1 MAVRVLALAAMTRL
15 RTVLVAALLALLAL
29 PAGAADLEVR
39 LTGAPDSGE
48 LVFQVY
54 DAADAFGDLRDPAQQ
69 IPMPARGDGS
79 YLLTGLGA
87 GTIAVLVYHDE
98 NGNGVLDK
106 NFIGI
111 PRETLAISNN
121 YQPKGP
127 PTFARAS
134 FVLVEDGAPPIDM
147 NIYRVLGES
156 GRWGLGLAVITRSS
170 PYVESTRDVSQV
182 IPAVT
187 YVGERLQWLGPSLRF
202 GVAGSNRL
210 RLALAAE
217 YRIGVYEEAD
227 SPVLAGLGD
236 RDNTLL
242 AGLALQYEIAAGFE
256 LEANYQH
263 DALDRIGGGAASVR
277 LSRGFPWGTASIE
290 PQIAMNWLSSD
301 MANHDFGVPATAATL
316 QRPAYELG
324 STTSFEAGIGVFVEL
339 SEDWRIIANVA
350 VERLDDEVTRSPIVA
365 DDTVVKGL
373 AVVTYI
379 F

>member
-1 MAVRVLALAAMTRL
+1 MLAFAPMIRKLTLAA
-15 RTVLVAALLALLAL
+15 AASVAL
-29 PAGAADLEVR
+29 PALPAAAADLEVR
-39 LTGAPDSGE
+39 LSGAPDAGE

-54 DAADAFGDLRDPAQQ
+54 DAADAFGDLRDPAQE
-69 IPMPARGDGS
+69 IRLPAHGDGS
-79 YLLTGLGA
+79 YALTGLVA
-87 GTIAVLVYHDE
+87 GEMALLVYYDE
-98 NGNGVLDK
+98 NGNGILDK

-111 PRETLAISNN
+111 PREPLAISNN

-134 FVLVEDGAPPIDM
+134 FVLDEEGTTALDLDM
-147 NIYRVLGES
+147 YRVLGES

-170 PYVESTRDVSQV
+170 PYVESTQDVSQV

-202 GVAGSNRL
+202 GVAGSDRL

-217 YRIGVYEEAD
+217 YRIGVYEEDD

-236 RDNTLL
+236 RENTLL
-242 AGLALQYEIAAGFE
+242 AGLAVQYEIGAGFE

-277 LSRGFPWGTASIE
+277 VSRSFPWGTASFS
-290 PQIAMNWLSSD
+290 PQVAMNWLSSD
-301 MANHDFGVPATAATL
+301 MSNHDFGVPPSAATL

-324 STTSFEAGIGVFVEL
+324 STTSFEAGVGMFVEL
-339 SEDWRIIANVA
+339 SEDWRIIANIA
-350 VERLDDEVTRSPIVA
+350 VERLDDDVTRSPIVG

>member
-1 MAVRVLALAAMTRL
+1 MTRSWTTLAAAL
-15 RTVLVAALLALLAL
+15 TVIGAL
-29 PAGAADLEVR
+29 PAHAAELEVR
-39 LTGAPDSGE
+39 LTGAPDLGE

-54 DAADAFGDLRDPAQQ
+54 DAADTFGDLRDPAQEVR
-69 IPMPARGDGS
+69 MAAHGDGS
-79 YLLTGLGA
+79 YALTGLVA
-87 GTIAVLVYHDE
+87 GKIAVLVYHDE

-111 PRETLAISNN
+111 PREALAISNN

-134 FVLVEDGAPPIDM
+134 FVLEEKGAAPIEM
-147 NIYRVLGES
+147 NIYRVLGER
-156 GRWGLGLAVITRSS
+156 GRWGLGLGLITRSS

-202 GVAGSNRL
+202 GIAGSNRL

-217 YRIGVYEEAD
+217 YRIGVYEEDD

-236 RDNTLL
+236 RESTLL
-242 AGLALQYEIAAGFE
+242 AGLAVQYEMGAGFE

-263 DALDRIGGGAASVR
+263 DALDRIGGGVASVR

-290 PQIAMNWLSSD
+290 PQVAVNWQSSD
-301 MANHDFGVPATAATL
+301 MSNHDFGVPDAKATL
-316 QRPAYELG
+316 LRPAYELG
-324 STTSFEAGIGVFVEL
+324 STTSFEAGVGVFVEL
-339 SEDWRIIANVA
+339 SEDWRIIVNIAA
-350 VERLDDEVTRSPIVA
+350 ERLDDEVTRSPIVD
-365 DDTVVKGL
+365 DDTVLKGL

>member
-1 MAVRVLALAAMTRL
+1 MTRKCKIL
-15 RTVLVAALLALLAL
+15 AAALLALLAL
-29 PAGAADLEVR
+29 PAAAADLEVR
-39 LTGAPDSGE
+39 LTGAPDDGE
-48 LVFQVY
+48 LIFQVY
-54 DAADAFGDLRDPAQQ
+54 DAADAFGDLRDPAQE
-69 IPMPARGDGS
+69 IRMTAHGDGS
-79 YLLTGLGA
+79 YALTSLVA
-87 GTIAVLVYHDE
+87 GEIAVLVYYDE

-111 PRETLAISNN
+111 PREPLAISNN

-134 FVLVEDGAPPIDM
+134 FVLAEDGATALDLDM
-147 NIYRVLGES
+147 YRVLGDS

-170 PYVESTRDVSQV
+170 PYVGSTQDVSQV

-217 YRIGVYEEAD
+217 YRIGVYEEGD

-236 RDNTLL
+236 RENTLL
-242 AGLALQYEIAAGFE
+242 AGLAVQYEIAAGFE

-263 DALDRIGGGAASVR
+263 DALDRIGGGVASVR

-290 PQIAMNWLSSD
+290 PQVAVNWLSSD
-301 MANHDFGVPATAATL
+301 MSNHDFGVPQAAATAL
-316 QRPAYELG
+316 RPAYEVG
-324 STTSFEAGIGVFVEL
+324 STTSYEAGVGVFIEL

-350 VERLDDEVTRSPIVA
+350 VERLDDDVTRSPIVG

-373 AVVTYI
+373 AVVAYI

>member
-1 MAVRVLALAAMTRL
+1 MTRFH
-15 RTVLVAALLALLAL
+15 TFLVAALAALLAL
-29 PAGAADLEVR
+29 PCNAADLEVR

-54 DAADAFGDLRDPAQQ
+54 DAADTFGDLRDPARE
-69 IPMPARGDGS
+69 IRMPARGNGS
-79 YLLTGLGA
+79 YTLTGLVA
-87 GTIAVLVYHDE
+87 GKIAVLVYHDE
-98 NGNGVLDK
+98 NGNGILDK

-111 PRETLAISNN
+111 PREALAISND

-134 FVLVEDGAPPIDM
+134 FALIDDGAPPIDM
-147 NIYRVLGES
+147 NIYRVLGER

-170 PYVESTRDVSQV
+170 PYVESTQDVSQV

-236 RDNTLL
+236 RENTLL

-256 LEANYQH
+256 LEALYQH
-263 DALDRIGGGAASVR
+263 DALGRIGGGQGSVS
-277 LSRGFPWGTASIE
+277 LSRGFPWGTVSME
-290 PQIAMNWLSSD
+290 PQVAVNWLGSD
-301 MANHDFGVPATAATL
+301 MGNHDFGVPVTAATQ

-324 STTSFEAGIGVFVEL
+324 STISVEAGLGVFVEL

-350 VERLDDEVTRSPIVA
+350 VERLDDEVTRSPIV
-365 DDTVVKGL
+365 DDDLIVKGL

>member
-1 MAVRVLALAAMTRL
+1 MTRL
-15 RTVLVAALLALLAL
+15 WTILAAAWVALYAM
-29 PAGAADLEVR
+29 PAEAADLDVR
-39 LTGAPDSGE
+39 LTGAPDHGE

-54 DAADAFGDLRDPAQQ
+54 DAADAFGDLRDPAQE
-69 IPMPARGDGS
+69 IRIPARGDGN
-79 YLLTGLGA
+79 YTLTGLAA

-111 PRETLAISNN
+111 PREALAISND

-134 FVLVEDGAPPIDM
+134 FVLVEDDAPPIDM
-147 NIYRVLGES
+147 NIYRVLGER
-156 GRWGLGLAVITRSS
+156 GRWGLGLALITRSS
-170 PYVESTRDVSQV
+170 PYVESTQDVSQV

-202 GVAGSNRL
+202 GIAGSNRL

-236 RDNTLL
+236 RENTLL
-242 AGLALQYEIAAGFE
+242 AGLAVQYEIAAGFE

-263 DALDRIGGGAASVR
+263 DALDRIGGGVASVR

-290 PQIAMNWLSSD
+290 PQVAVNWLSSD
-301 MANHDFGVPATAATL
+301 MGNHDFGVPASAATL

-324 STTSFEAGIGVFVEL
+324 STTSVEAGVGVFVEL

-350 VERLDDEVTRSPIVA
+350 VERLDDEVTRSPIV
-365 DDTVVKGL
+365 DDDLVVKGL